1 MGAHAPV
8 RMINARQRL
17 LAAGAIGIVISA
29 LLIWIPARGNPY
41 NATFGDAELYRYVA
55 THLTISRSQAGGV
68 YSVRFGRIV
77 FPVLLWLLSGG
88 REAAIFYIQ
97 PIIMMFTGGVIAA
110 ESAALLPGP
119 FIVGLVPFASL
130 ALSVSIMGGFAE
142 PLVVAFVLGAI
153 LLVRRKRWG
162 LAALLFAFALLTKEV
177 AITVIAGVILWQLS
191 RREYKSLVLGV
202 ALLPYL
208 AWSVFVQ
215 HRYGYYPWSDPWWNS
230 HAFGAPFLVWW
241 RTLSIGGVGTVVAA
255 VHAVLAISMLLLCR
269 RYQMATVAA
278 VSGLQVF
285 VTVRQ
290 DWMYLVDGLRGVVML
305 EVFWLLAV
313 VMIIQ
318 SRDSPAKAH
327 SGRSYPLV
335 GLAE

>member
-1 MGAHAPV
+1 MNT
-8 RMINARQRL
+8 RKRL
-17 LAAGAIGIVISA
+17 LAAAAIGVGISA
-29 LLIWIPARGNPY
+29 LLIWIPARGNAH

-55 THLTISRSQAGGV
+55 THLTISRSQAGGA

-77 FPVLLWLLSGG
+77 FPVLLWFFSGG

-97 PIIMMFTGGVIAA
+97 PIIMMIAGGVIAA

-153 LLVRRKRWG
+153 LLVRRKQWG
-162 LAALLFAFALLTKEV
+162 LAALVFAFALLTKEV
-177 AITVIAGVILWQLS
+177 AITVLAGVILWQLAK
-191 RREYKSLVLGV
+191 RDYKSLVLGV

-215 HRYGYYPWSDPWWNS
+215 HRYGYYPWSDPWWSS
-230 HAFGAPFLVWW
+230 HAFGAPFVVWW
-241 RTLSIGGVGTVVAA
+241 RALSGGGVGAIVAA
-255 VHAVLAISMLLLCR
+255 VHAVLAVSMPPLCR
-269 RYQMATVAA
+269 RNQMATIAA

-313 VMIIQ
+313 VMIVQ
-318 SRDSPAKAH
+318 ARDSQVHAH
-327 SGRSYPLV
+327 PERVTSSPVWRNSGL
-335 GLAE
+335 